1 MRTLPKIT
9 VVTPSY
15 NQGAFLEGTIRS
27 VLDQGYPSLEYSII
41 DGGSTDDSVSI
52 IKRYENR
59 LAYWESEKDRG
70 QGHAINKGFS
80 RATGDIL
87 GWLNSDDVLEPGALH
102 TVAEQAARFPG
113 AGAFVG
119 HGRIIDVA
127 GEQIYYKEP
136 AELTFE
142 GFCRWMDGGD
152 FMQPSCFFRRST
164 WEAAGPLDE
173 SIHIALD
180 VDLWL
185 RMVKKVDF
193 RRIDELL
200 STSLS
205 HENAKTTAFHNHM
218 VLDCSVVIIKAG
230 GARFVRHHLNDMA
243 SRLSYYEANFNK
255 IMNNPVVR
263 FIKPVGRLL
272 MKPAVRWQDVSWNR
286 GPGSEGHCDKK

>member
-27 VLDQGYPSLEYSII
+27 VLDQGYPRLEYSII

-59 LAYWESEKDRG
+59 LAYWVSEKDRG
-70 QGHAINKGFS
+70 QGHAINKGIS

-87 GWLNSDDVLEPGALH
+87 GWLNSDDMLEPGALH
-102 TVAEQAARFPG
+102 TVAEHAIRFPD

-119 HGRIIDVA
+119 HGRIIDVT
-127 GEQIYYKEP
+127 GKEIYYRKP
-136 AELTFE
+136 GELTFE
-142 GFCRWMDGGD
+142 GLCQWLEGGD
-152 FMQPSCFFRRST
+152 FLQPSCFFTRDA
-164 WEAAGPLDE
+164 WEATGQLDE

-185 RMVKKVDF
+185 RMVKKVEF
-193 RRIDELL
+193 RIIDKLL

-205 HENAKTTAFHNHM
+205 HPNAKTTAFRNHM
-218 VLDCSVVIIKAG
+218 VLDCAMVIARTG
-230 GARFVRHHLNDMA
+230 GDRFVRDLLSDVA
-243 SRLSYYEANFNK
+243 GRLSYYEANFKK
-255 IMNNPVVR
+255 IMTHPVVR
-263 FIKPVGRLL
+263 FLTLVGRLL
-272 MKPAVRWQDVSWNR
+272 IKPAVRWQDASLNSGR
-286 GPGSEGHCDKK
+286 ERKHYPDN